1 VLSAGR
7 EIERK
12 FLVDGDVPIDLD
24 DHPCESISQ
33 GYLSID
39 SDGTEVRLRTKS
51 GKLTLGVKS
60 GPSRTRVEEEIE
72 LDPRVF
78 ESLWPLTDGR
88 RIEKRRFVIRTNG
101 DREIELDVYDGALA
115 GLITAEVEFA
125 SEREADEFQPPAWVG
140 TEVTGDARYSNQS
153 LAGRAHA

>member
-24 DHPCESISQ
+24 HHPCESISQ
-33 GYLSID
+33 GYLSVD

-72 LDPRVF
+72 LDPRAF
-78 ESLWPLTDGR
+78 EALWPLTDGR
-88 RIEKRRFVIRTNG
+88 RIEKRRFVIRADG
-101 DREIELDVYDGALA
+101 AREIELDVYDGALA

-140 TEVTGDARYSNQS
+140 TEVTGDARYSNRS
-153 LAGRAHA
+153 LAGRAPT